1 MIFEENSTVRKVNN
15 VTTYFSDICGTIKTI
30 FDQNDLQA
38 SGRTL
43 WQETSLL
50 EDSIFSVYSN

>member
-50 EDSIFSVYSN
+50 ED

>member
-30 FDQNDLQA
+30 FDQNDL
-38 SGRTL
+38 
-43 WQETSLL
+43 
-50 EDSIFSVYSN
+50 